1 MIQKIFKEVLVIGL
15 LSTSTLFGET
25 HSFTVENDALAS
37 HDDGYYTNGLFYTY
51 MDEIQHPSYI
61 KLMEDLETN
70 TAISFTHLMFTPDN
84 KQKTT
89 AQLNDIPYAGYA
101 KLNFLLY
108 KSSKNY
114 FHEFGVNI
122 GLVGPSTLAEE
133 FQSNFHSLIGQDKA
147 KGWDTQL
154 KDQFTSGISYQFAY
168 KTDSFDVGNFKVD
181 WTNNI
186 RIEAGNY
193 YSGVLA
199 SSTLRIGSMAYD
211 DFATTGNFT
220 VTDENHLLNKK
231 YPKNFNW
238 SISFGLFAN
247 EIFNYYI
254 IDEARDLGYTLEK
267 LDYISGEQVSYNI
280 FYDEIQ
286 YSFTI
291 KSVYLNDHLFTSA
304 NKQWGGLTISWKF

>member
-1 MIQKIFKEVLVIGL
+1 MLKKTLLIGL
-15 LSTSTLFGET
+15 LSHLYLYGAS
-25 HSFTVENDALAS
+25 HSFTIENDALAS
-37 HDDGYYTNGLFYTY
+37 HNDGYYTNGLFYNY
-51 MDEIQHPSYI
+51 MEEMEHPSYI
-61 KLMEDLETN
+61 KLMENLQTN
-70 TAISFTHLMFTPDN
+70 KAISFTHLMFTPDN
-84 KQKTT
+84 KHQTT
-89 AQLNDIPYAGYA
+89 VQLNDMPYAGYA

-108 KSSKNY
+108 KSSSNY
-114 FHEFGVNI
+114 FHEFGFNI
-122 GLVGPSTLAEE
+122 GLVGSSTLAEE

-154 KDQFTSGISYQFAY
+154 KNQITSGISYQFAY
-168 KTDSFDVGNFKVD
+168 KTNSINIGDFKFD

-186 RIEAGNY
+186 RIDAGNF
-193 YSGVLA
+193 YSGILA
-199 SSTLRIGSMAYD
+199 STTLRIGSITYN

-231 YPKNFNW
+231 YPKDFNW

-254 IDEARDLGYTLEK
+254 IDEARDLGYTIKE
-267 LDYISGEQVSYNI
+267 LDYITGEQVSYNI
-280 FYDEIQ
+280 FYNEIQ

>member
-1 MIQKIFKEVLVIGL
+1 MFKLFFTIVLLHSL
-15 LSTSTLFGET
+15 LFAAQ
-25 HSFTVENDALAS
+25 HSFTIENDALAS
-37 HDDGYYTNGLFYTY
+37 HEDGYYTNGLFYNY
-51 MDEIQHPSYI
+51 MDKMEHPSYI
-61 KLMEDLETN
+61 NFMKDLN
-70 TAISFTHLMFTPDN
+70 TDGAISFTHLMFTPEN
-84 KQKTT
+84 KKQTT
-89 AQLNDIPYAGYA
+89 AQFDEIPYAGYA

-114 FHEFGVNI
+114 FHEFGFNI

-133 FQSNFHSLIGQDKA
+133 FQSNFHSVIGQDKA

-168 KTDSFDVGNFKVD
+168 KTDSFDIGNLKAD
-181 WTNNI
+181 WTNNV

-193 YSGVLA
+193 YSGILA
-199 SSTLRIGSMAYD
+199 SSTIRIGSMAYNN
-211 DFATTGNFT
+211 FATTGNFT
-220 VTDENHLLNKK
+220 VTDENHLLNNK
-231 YPKNFNW
+231 YPKDFNW

-247 EIFNYYI
+247 KIANYYI
-254 IDEARDLGYTLEK
+254 IDEARDLGYTLEE

-304 NKQWGGLTISWKF
+304 NKQWGGLTIAWKF

>member
-1 MIQKIFKEVLVIGL
+1 MIQTFIKKLILIGL
-15 LSTSTLFGET
+15 ISTTYLFAET
-25 HSFTVENDALAS
+25 QSFTVENDALAS

-51 MDEIQHPSYI
+51 IDEIEHPSYLNFM
-61 KLMEDLETN
+61 KDLKTDG
-70 TAISFTHLMFTPDN
+70 AISFTHLMFTPEN
-84 KQKTT
+84 KKQTT
-89 AQLNDIPYAGYA
+89 AQFNEIPYAGYA

-114 FHEFGVNI
+114 FHEFGFNI

-168 KTDSFDVGNFKVD
+168 KTDSFNIGNINID

-186 RIEAGNY
+186 RIDAGNF
-193 YSGVLA
+193 YSGILA
-199 SSTLRIGSMAYD
+199 SSTIRIGSIAYD
-211 DFATTGNFT
+211 SFATTGNFT
-220 VTDENHLLNKK
+220 VTDENHLINSQ
-231 YPKNFNW
+231 YPKDFNW

-247 EIFNYYI
+247 QIENYYI
-254 IDEARDLGYTLEK
+254 IDEARDLGYNLEK
-267 LDYISGEQVSYNI
+267 LDYISGEQVNYTI
-280 FYDEIQ
+280 YYDEIQ
-286 YSFTI
+286 YTFTI